1 MQDTF
6 FYRNQLLNC
15 RGRLLDLSR
24 PAVMGIL
31 NITPD
36 SFFDGG
42 KFTEQEAIVKQVSK
56 MLSEGASIIDIGPSS
71 SRPGASLLPP
81 EEELKRLLP
90 VLRLLRA
97 EFPDAIWSVDT
108 CYAQTAREAVE
119 NGAHIINDISA
130 GQIDPDMFTTMA
142 LLQVPY
148 VMMHMQGLP
157 SGMQRN
163 PVYENVTEEV
173 IRFFIGRLEQLRN
186 LNLYDVILDP
196 GFGFG
201 KTLEHNFTLLNRL
214 EDFKIFGLPILA
226 GLSRK
231 SMVCRVLDVRP
242 EQALNGTT
250 ALHVLALQ
258 RGASLLRAH
267 DVKEAME
274 AIRLVGFAAQNGSA
288 ADT

>member
-15 RGRLLDLSR
+15 GGRLLDLSR

-56 MLSEGASIIDIGPSS
+56 MLAEGASIIDIGASS
-71 SRPGASLLPP
+71 SRPGATLLSPEDELKKLLPI
-81 EEELKRLLP
+81 
-90 VLRLLRA
+90 LRLLKD
-97 EFPDAIWSVDT
+97 EFPDGTWSVDT
-108 CYAQTAREAVE
+108 CYARTAREAVE
-119 NGAHIINDISA
+119 HGAHIINDISA
-130 GQIDPDMFTTMA
+130 GQIDPDMFATMA
-142 LLQVPY
+142 VLRVPY
-148 VMMHMQGLP
+148 VMMHMLGTP
-157 SGMQRN
+157 ADMQRN
-163 PVYENVTEEV
+163 PTYNNVEEEV
-173 IRFFIGRLEQLRN
+173 MCFFIDRLEKLRN
-186 LNLYDVILDP
+186 LNLHDVILDP

-201 KTLEHNFTLLNRL
+201 KTLEHNYRLLNRL
-214 EDFKIFGLPILA
+214 EDFKIFGLPVLV

-231 SMVCRVLDVRP
+231 SLVCRVLDVPP
-242 EQALNGTT
+242 ERALNGTT
-250 ALHVLALQ
+250 AMHVMALQ

-274 AIRLVGFAAQNGSA
+274 AIRLVAYAGQAGSS